1 MALNSPNI
9 MQTALRNWLRIDG
22 WNQAFALTLTLKQRI
37 GGDGGVSASATNLT
51 PQIASQN
58 LKHFLNVLNKQVYG
72 AASQRHGK
80 RLPVFSV
87 LEGGNGKR
95 LHYHL
100 AIDCPRND
108 LIEVFP
114 AMVISTWWKT
124 LWGYDQTYVTP
135 CDAGWVN
142 YMTKLRDKPDFASA
156 IDWENCHIPH

>member
-1 MALNSPNI
+1 MPSITPHEI
-9 MQTALRNWLRIDG
+9 QHSIRQWIDFKA
-22 WNQAFALTLTLKQRI
+22 WQRPYALTLTLKQRI
-37 GGDGGVSASATNLT
+37 GGDGGVSAPATNLT
-51 PQIASQN
+51 RQISSQN
-58 LKHFLNVLNKQVYG
+58 LRHFLNVLNKQIYG
-72 AASQRHGK
+72 KASRRYGK

-100 AIDCPRND
+100 VIGCPRDD

-114 AMVISTWWKT
+114 AMVVLAWRKT
-124 LWGYDQTYVTP
+124 LWGYGQTDVKP
-135 CDAGWVN
+135 CDAGWVK